1 MISVLVSVAM
11 MAAEPADLFKRG
23 GSCPSGS
30 CSAPASVTKE
40 VTKEKKVEVST
51 CISGLNTKSRIRKV
65 KSFRKSC
72 R

>member
-11 MAAEPADLFKRG
+11 MAAEPADLFRRG

-51 CISGLNTKSRIRKV
+51 CQLCGKTNCCFHKV
-65 KSFRKSC
+65 KRFKKSC

>member
-23 GSCPSGS
+23 GSCSSGS

-40 VTKEKKVEVST
+40 VTKEKKVEVSA
-51 CISGLNTKSRIRKV
+51 CSSSVKTKNRFHKV
-65 KSFRKSC
+65 KSFKRSC